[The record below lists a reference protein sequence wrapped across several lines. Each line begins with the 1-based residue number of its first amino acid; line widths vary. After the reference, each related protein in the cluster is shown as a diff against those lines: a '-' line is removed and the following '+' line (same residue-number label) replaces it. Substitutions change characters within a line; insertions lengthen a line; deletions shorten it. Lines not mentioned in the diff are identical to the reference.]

1 MQDLEKNQ
9 EYCLPISSG
18 RKLIVSASESFS
30 GISINILDI
39 NGEPV
44 PLADVVDCPGEGI
57 KVLNHDD
64 VWNDDYAFET
74 LVREKELALYEREEN
89 KWKESISK
97 GKE

>member
-44 PLADVVDCPGEGI
+44 PLADIMDCPGECI
-57 KVLNHDD
+57 KILSHDD

-74 LVREKELALYEREEN
+74 QVGEKELALYEREEG
-89 KWKESISK
+89 KWKESLGK
-97 GKE
+97 GNG